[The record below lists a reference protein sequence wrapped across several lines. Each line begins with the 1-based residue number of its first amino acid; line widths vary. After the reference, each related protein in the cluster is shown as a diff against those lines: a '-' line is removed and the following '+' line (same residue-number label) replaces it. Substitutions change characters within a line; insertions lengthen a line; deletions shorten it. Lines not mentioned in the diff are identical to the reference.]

1 MTESVVLH
9 TLTWDDMC
17 QLRRDST
24 AIDTAVRACLAELRR
39 LRPSL
44 FKRDAALVKTGES
57 EPSGE
62 SSLRVPTQV
71 LPSNDAT
78 KFLQI

>member
-24 AIDTAVRACLAELRR
+24 AIDLAVRACLADLRQ

-44 FKRDAALVKTGES
+44 FTTAAARVNIDER
-57 EPSGE
+57 EPRGAP
-62 SSLRVPTQV
+62 SLRMHKQV
-71 LPSNDAT
+71 LPS
-78 KFLQI
+78 

>member
-24 AIDTAVRACLAELRR
+24 AIDLAVRACLADLRQ

-44 FKRDAALVKTGES
+44 FAAARANIDERERER
-57 EPSGE
+57 EPSGAP
-62 SSLRVPTQV
+62 SLRMHKHV
-71 LPSNDAT
+71 LPS
-78 KFLQI
+78 